1 MNFMNRKM
9 FQAGGGANALG
20 DYQIFDKATGQI
32 TTVNPGF
39 LQNITLKSQIAYPLI
54 NGYKSGQLQL
64 GEGVLQELDTYRQ
77 SDEPFGASGDISS
90 PTRVDDLG
98 TAAFDLSR
106 GFLRAAEGPVRGIAG
121 FLGEFAGSGQVG
133 DTLKDISSIDFSTGK
148 RKEFEPAIPTREENR
163 SQILEELAKRELA
176 LQTPITDFQQD
187 IEAIDDPVIET
198 VETKDVLDQ
207 PTVIEELPT
216 FTPIGDMDESS
227 ISPISPLLLK
237 ERELA
242 FEKEMIGR
250 DEFGYPIELKP
261 DKIELPP
268 TLIPSDTP
276 LDVPPTVEMQPES
289 LSPGLDEIDVLVE
302 DILPEEII
310 VKNKFDVADIR
321 PELLKVDLST
331 TESDLDK
338 FNDAA
343 PPQAPK
349 QTTGIFG
356 SDRFLDF
363 IRNVGGELART
374 GQMGEGLA
382 AGAAKAAE
390 ERTARELLKAQEDK
404 KFEDAKK
411 LLEIEANL
419 TGTDP
424 MSVSDLD
431 RIKTNEEELSVS
443 LRDFKKSE
451 NTLSN
456 LNTVIKILDSE
467 DATGFKGFFGEA
479 TDMIESAIKSDTGK
493 SFDEL
498 EPRTRANALLK
509 VLRQANVRE
518 ILGESGKTISN
529 LDRQIVEDVFGDIKL
544 GTPRGVSLKKLKDS
558 RQNIIS
564 NLEQSRDQI
573 TSAKTFFDNARFNSP
588 VYAKNYDLIQLINN
602 FNFDNAIN
610 YIKDATGSSAGITDI
625 GLAPDA

>member
-1 MNFMNRKM
+1 MNFMNRRM

-20 DYQIFDKATGQI
+20 DYQIFDKATGKI

-39 LQNITLKSQIAYPLI
+39 LQNITLKSQIAYPLL
-54 NGYKSGQLQL
+54 NGYKTGQLQL
-64 GEGVLQELDTYRQ
+64 GEGILQELDTYRQ

-106 GFLRAAEGPVRGIAG
+106 GLLRAAEGPLRGVAG

-133 DTLKDISSIDFSTGK
+133 SALKDISSFDFRTGK
-148 RKEFEPAIPTREENR
+148 RKEFEPLVPTREENR
-163 SQILEELAKRELA
+163 SQILEELTGRELA

-187 IEAIDDPVIET
+187 IEQIQAPTPIIAGEDQSSFDFRNEDMRSKVGQSAYNEDVARREREIRDDPISQTLGVAEF
-198 VETKDVLDQ
+198 DV
-207 PTVIEELPT
+207 
-216 FTPIGDMDESS
+216 DER
-227 ISPISPLLLK
+227 IK
-237 ERELA
+237 A
-242 FEKEMIGR
+242 FDEAMEGR
-250 DEFGYPIELKP
+250 NEFGELIP
-261 DKIELPP
+261 TDRPP
-268 TLIPSDTP
+268 TL
-276 LDVPPTVEMQPES
+276 EMQPES

-310 VKNKFDVADIR
+310 VKNKFDVTDIR
-321 PELLKVDLST
+321 PELAKVDLST
-331 TESDLDK
+331 TESDLAK

-404 KFEDAKK
+404 KFEDAVK
-411 LLEIEANL
+411 LLEIGANL

-431 RIKTNEEELSVS
+431 KIKTNEEELSVS
-443 LRDFKKSE
+443 LRNFKKSE

-610 YIKDATGSSAGITDI
+610 YIKDSTGSSAGITDI
-625 GLAPDA
+625 GLVPDA